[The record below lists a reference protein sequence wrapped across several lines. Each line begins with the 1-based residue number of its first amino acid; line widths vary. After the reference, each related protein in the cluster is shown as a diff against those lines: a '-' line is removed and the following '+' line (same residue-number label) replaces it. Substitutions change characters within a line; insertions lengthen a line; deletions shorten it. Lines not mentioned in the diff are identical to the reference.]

1 MSRRNRPA
9 LRKAVAGLLNPMGA
23 IASRMRG
30 DARSYFYGDPKVD
43 IDPEDAASALVGQDD
58 PEVPAEQAVVDK
70 LSSSEDATQK
80 LEAYRNL
87 DPSAKSKTTLLPA
100 LAVWNAQI
108 KLNPVLGKILA
119 ASLDYNLTKALNDY
133 PFAGTVLAGSWTETE
148 APVGVST
155 VTVNQ
160 AALFGVGSNYEASI
174 PFVII
179 TIAASTLTA
188 QVGKPYNLYFEGVDE
203 HGATVQVNEIT
214 GGFFSFYRTSN
225 VEAISAIFIPYR
237 VVATRSLPFLPV
249 ITATKSFVLK
259 IGNILETESVSIT
272 IPGYSTKELNQVAKM
287 YALPSGDIH

>member
-23 IASRMRG
+23 ITNRMKG

-43 IDPEDAASALVGQDD
+43 IDPEDAASALAGQDD
-58 PEVPAEQAVVDK
+58 PEVPGEQAVVDK
-70 LSSSEDATQK
+70 LQSAEDATQK

-119 ASLDYNLTKALNDY
+119 ASLDYNLTKALNEY
-133 PFAGTVLAGSWTETE
+133 PFAGTVLSGAWTETD

-160 AALFGVGSNYEASI
+160 AALFGVGGDYEASV

-203 HGATVQVNEIT
+203 HGATAQVNETT

-259 IGNILETESVSIT
+259 IGNILETESVSVT